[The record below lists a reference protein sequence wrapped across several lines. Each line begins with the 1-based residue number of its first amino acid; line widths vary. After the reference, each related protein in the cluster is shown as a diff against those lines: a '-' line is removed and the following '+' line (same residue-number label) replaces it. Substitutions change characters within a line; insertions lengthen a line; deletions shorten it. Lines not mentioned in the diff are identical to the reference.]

1 MVQRLS
7 DQNYGAPK
15 ILPKMG
21 AVYFNSKVAPH
32 LWKDRSE
39 LLDLS
44 EALRRFPQWTFLP
57 ILPNRED
64 TLRACIREGVSQ
76 KLWAVAIGDAKTSS
90 YQQLIETPDALDR
103 FENALRWLCFARRGR
118 PSPVDPRGVASDG

>member
-1 MVQRLS
+1 
-7 DQNYGAPK
+7 
-15 ILPKMG
+15 MG

-39 LLDLS
+39 PLDLS

-64 TLRACIREGVSQ
+64 TLRACIQEGVSQ

-90 YQQLIETPDALDR
+90 YQQLIEI
-103 FENALRWLCFARRGR
+103 
-118 PSPVDPRGVASDG
+118 S